1 MAPAFA
7 ADEPL
12 CVPEPVEE
20 KYRIAMAHLSLIQGK
35 PEFSGRLAFS
45 RLAQRKSPSK
55 NDCARRADLLAL
67 KARSYDLLSVFPPA
81 QKEAFYLTQSRRF
94 HSASF
99 QSVIAAVSPM
109 SIGRICRMAV
119 QVQSYLKRD
128 LDAAAALMKP
138 TNEDV
143 LISRPVNKAVGNV
156 KNNGP
161 ELLEKA

>member
-1 MAPAFA
+1 
-7 ADEPL
+7 
-12 CVPEPVEE
+12 
-20 KYRIAMAHLSLIQGK
+20 
-35 PEFSGRLAFS
+35 
-45 RLAQRKSPSK
+45 
-55 NDCARRADLLAL
+55 
-67 KARSYDLLSVFPPA
+67 
-81 QKEAFYLTQSRRF
+81 
-94 HSASF
+94 
-99 QSVIAAVSPM
+99 M